1 MVTLGT
7 AVCAD
12 TLPSPSLA
20 GLIFAVAVSEAAVGV
35 DGLPWPQAK
44 SVSATAPIVKNRRAL
59 LCMVGTAIRSA

>member
-20 GLIFAVAVSEAAVGV
+20 VVIFAVAVSEAAVGV
-35 DGLPWPQAK
+35 VGLSWPQAK
-44 SVSATAPIVKNRRAL
+44 SVSVTAPIVKNRPAL
-59 LCMVGTAIRSA
+59 VCMVRTSIR